1 MNYLDDLIKDYYS
14 RIGTT
19 RDDSA
24 RDHQS
29 TMARQAIM
37 VALCSLSSMTEV
49 GNKFNK
55 DHTTVLYA
63 KRKHDR
69 NMRNLDYIDLFEIAN
84 AVITDVV
91 GKVDDKVFTD
101 RNKAKE
107 FIFALVRENNYLR
120 SELERE
126 IV

>member
-1 MNYLDDLIKDYYS
+1 MSYLDDLVKDYYK
-14 RIGTT
+14 RVGVT

-24 RDHQS
+24 RDKES

-37 VALCSLSSMTEV
+37 VALCDLSSMTEI
-49 GNKFNK
+49 GKKFSK

-63 KRKHDR
+63 KKKHDR
-69 NMRNLDYIDLFEIAN
+69 NMRNLDYIDLFDTAQ

-91 GKVDDKVFTD
+91 GKVEDGVFTNK
-101 RNKAKE
+101 NKAKD

-120 SELERE
+120 SELQRE
-126 IV
+126 FV